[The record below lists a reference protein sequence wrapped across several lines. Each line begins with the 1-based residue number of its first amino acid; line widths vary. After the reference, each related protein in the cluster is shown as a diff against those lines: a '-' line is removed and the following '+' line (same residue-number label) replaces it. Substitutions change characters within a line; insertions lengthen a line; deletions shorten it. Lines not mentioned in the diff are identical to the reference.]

1 MVYLI
6 FFQVIIQADY
16 VQAFLAQARET
27 CFKSLQGIVAAQP

>member
-1 MVYLI
+1 
-6 FFQVIIQADY
+6 